1 MLATPYFQYVTEPG
15 DSCEKKPN
23 TVELAKRQGPGL
35 SWVMFHLPCR
45 HQSFLTAVWNR

>member
-1 MLATPYFQYVTEPG
+1 MADGKQQMAVGEG
-15 DSCEKKPN
+15 RMADGKGRM
-23 TVELAKRQGPGL
+23 AKADDLRFSASL